1 MIKLKELHNL
11 PVISMGNG
19 ALVGEVK
26 DILIS
31 DDGENIEGLIIVQN
45 DNFFVPGE
53 YIYCLGDD
61 IVIIKSGENLIL
73 LEDKKNKINYAKN
86 KEIILG
92 NSVINTSGK
101 ELGVISDLLIDEKL
115 GKIVGYELSG
125 GVIQDL
131 WEGRNFLTVEEN
143 LYYGQD
149 VVIVGGDKLFE
160 EQK

>member
-1 MIKLKELHNL
+1 M
-11 PVISMGNG
+11 
-19 ALVGEVK
+19 
-26 DILIS
+26 
-31 DDGENIEGLIIVQN
+31 
-45 DNFFVPGE
+45 
-53 YIYCLGDD
+53 
-61 IVIIKSGENLIL
+61 